1 MHMAKFLRAFVAKK
15 NLEILYLSLETAK
28 PLCYDLY
35 YEVRKVMK
43 VKCITNE
50 CIDLIEGK
58 IYEAQIEYFHGHKML
73 CIKDESGDYYL
84 YSMQDFEIIEDYV

>member
-1 MHMAKFLRAFVAKK
+1 
-15 NLEILYLSLETAK
+15 
-28 PLCYDLY
+28 
-35 YEVRKVMK
+35 MK

-84 YSMQDFEIIEDYV
+84 YSMQDYEIIEDYVWEQDSGILKISQLVATAQAVATWHALNKML